1 MFNKRKPMM
10 RPRMGSNNKK
20 AGYSMYPRY
29 CPCYWWYYHDYD
41 YDYDYYDDYYYD
53 DWYTDDSDYLY
64 YDDEVYTASIAK
76 KAFRA
81 GVKQGMKQ
89 AKMMWD
95 KKEPEPTPPEPPMT
109 EKKGE

>member
-1 MFNKRKPMM
+1 MFNKRKPM
-10 RPRMGSNNKK
+10 RARMGQNGMK
-20 AGYSMYPRY
+20 AGYHRY

-41 YDYDYYDDYYYD
+41 YDYDYDYYD

-64 YDDEVYTASIAK
+64 YDDEVYTTTIAK
-76 KAFRA
+76 KAFKA